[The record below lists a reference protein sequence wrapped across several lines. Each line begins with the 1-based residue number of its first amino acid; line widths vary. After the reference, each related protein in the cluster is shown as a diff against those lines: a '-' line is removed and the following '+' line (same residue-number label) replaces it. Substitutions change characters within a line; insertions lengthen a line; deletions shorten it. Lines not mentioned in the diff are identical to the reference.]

1 MNRLQRAYERHDAS
15 RHAEAGQRALTE
27 PERLAP
33 HRSIGDILLNN
44 RISSTLTADRA
55 DNTAVPRR
63 VPIATLLPDGNPMGI
78 CRFFSV
84 FHIRDDRLPLI
95 VTDLPFAI
103 HVNDADA
110 GDRPFGIVHQLV
122 ISGERVGAA

>member
-1 MNRLQRAYERHDAS
+1 
-15 RHAEAGQRALTE
+15 
-27 PERLAP
+27 
-33 HRSIGDILLNN
+33 
-44 RISSTLTADRA
+44 
-55 DNTAVPRR
+55 
-63 VPIATLLPDGNPMGI
+63 MGI

-110 GDRPFGIVHQLV
+110 GNRPFGIVHYLV
-122 ISGERVGAA
+122 IPGERVGAARDFHLPSVPSTQKTSSSP